1 MIIVDGNKSSKSIS
15 TFENLEQVLTDIMQD
30 DCLEGSVIN
39 DVLVNKEAFS
49 EIYPHQAEDITCDSI
64 SFVEVRSVPSSEL
77 AVDIAGEMEK
87 VSKMMGHGARHV
99 SRLLPE
105 ASDTDAL
112 ELFQDLLD
120 VTLHFMNMLGDLRQR
135 YTDEDSL
142 GFAEKTEKFSSL
154 LSEMGDALENEDWI
168 LLADLLEYE
177 FLPVCNE
184 WGQVSEHLRDQI
196 VRRVAQ

>member
-1 MIIVDGNKSSKSIS
+1 
-15 TFENLEQVLTDIMQD
+15 
-30 DCLEGSVIN
+30 
-39 DVLVNKEAFS
+39 
-49 EIYPHQAEDITCDSI
+49 
-64 SFVEVRSVPSSEL
+64 
-77 AVDIAGEMEK
+77 
-87 VSKMMGHGARHV
+87 MMCHGARHV
-99 SRLLPE
+99 SRLFRE

-120 VTLHFMNMLGDLRQR
+120 VTRDFMNMLGDLRQR
-135 YTDEDSL
+135 YTDGDNL
-142 GFAEKTEKFSSL
+142 GFAEKTEKLSSL

>member
-30 DCLEGSVIN
+30 DCLEGRVIT
-39 DVLVNKEAFS
+39 DVLVNQEAFS

-64 SFVEVRSVPSSEL
+64 SSVEVRSVPSSEL

-99 SRLLPE
+99 SRLFRE

-120 VTLHFMNMLGDLRQR
+120 VTRDFMGMLGELRSN
-135 YTDEDSL
+135 YTDGALPD
-142 GFAEKTEKFSSL
+142 FAEKTEKFSSL
-154 LSEMGDALENEDWI
+154 LSEMGDVLENEDWI

-177 FLPVCNE
+177 FIPLCNDWRE
-184 WGQVSEHLRDQI
+184 TSETLHKQVIEHM
-196 VRRVAQ
+196 AQ